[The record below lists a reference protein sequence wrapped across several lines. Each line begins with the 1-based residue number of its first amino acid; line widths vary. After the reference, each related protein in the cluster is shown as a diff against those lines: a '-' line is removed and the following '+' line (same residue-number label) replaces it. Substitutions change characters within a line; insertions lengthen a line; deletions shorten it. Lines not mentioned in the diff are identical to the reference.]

1 MTPQPLRIRVL
12 TALEL
17 QPMTATELS
26 RCLMAR
32 RTYIQRVLAD
42 LRQCC
47 AVRYAGRQRIGNYRP
62 HQMFEVRQ

>member
-1 MTPQPLRIRVL
+1 MTPQPMRVRVL

-17 QPMTATELS
+17 RPMSAAELA

-32 RTYIQRVLAD
+32 PTYVQRVLAD

-47 AVRYAGRQRIGNYRP
+47 AVRHAGSVRIGKHRP
-62 HQMFEVRQ
+62 HLRFEVRQ

>member
-17 QPMTATELS
+17 QPMTATELA

-32 RTYIQRVLAD
+32 TTYVRRVLAD

-47 AVRYAGRQRIGNYRP
+47 AVRYAGSERIGNYRP
-62 HQMFEVRQ
+62 HLRFEVRQ